1 MPRYP
6 YLNDDT
12 PFDAASLN
20 DRFDVLAGALNTL
33 QVDAFAEQALNTVHV
48 PSVVGDIATS
58 ETPEVRV
65 DTPSHPG
72 SPLLVGSGPSFTLEA
87 PYPPEGEGYTVTL
100 AEAVTLTRTTD
111 ATQPTALLVMA
122 NVEVKEFTGIEVI
135 FGSNENKNISGITL
149 NEYTWDATI
158 VLVFESSTG
167 VQRTL
172 RRTERQ
178 VSPRVTIGTAG
189 NKDTPTTAEVDAL
202 GVLRGRIPMSPLRD
216 LPGNAELDVAPD
228 GKSGPG
234 PVYQQF
240 DHKTYQDVAI
250 RTVVT
255 AADLTTLGL
264 SDIEK
269 VHLGFLSANSRG
281 YLVQR
286 ANITAVPMLV
296 EVV

>member
-33 QVDAFAEQALNTVHV
+33 QVDTFAEQALNTVHV
-48 PSVVGDIATS
+48 PSVVGDIVTGQ
-58 ETPEVRV
+58 TPEVRV

-72 SPLLVGSGPSFTLEA
+72 SPLPVSGPSFTLEA
-87 PYPPEGEGYTVTL
+87 PDTTRTEGYTVTL

-111 ATQPTALLVMA
+111 ATQPTALLIMA

-167 VQRTL
+167 EQKTL

-178 VSPRVTIGTAG
+178 VSPRVTIGTVG
-189 NKDTPTTAEVDAL
+189 NKDTPTTAEVDSL
-202 GVLRGRIPMSPLRD
+202 GVLRGRMPMSPLRD
-216 LPGNAELDVAPD
+216 LPGNAQLDVAPD
-228 GKSGPG
+228 GRTGPG

-240 DHKTYQDVAI
+240 DYKTYQDVAI

-255 AADLTTLGL
+255 AADLVTLGL

-269 VHLGFLSANSRG
+269 VHLGFLSANSRR

>member
-20 DRFDVLAGALNTL
+20 DRFDVLTDALNTL
-33 QVDAFAEQALNTVHV
+33 QVDALAEQALNTVHV
-48 PSVVGDIATS
+48 PSVVENIVTG
-58 ETPEVRV
+58 ETPEARV
-65 DTPSHPG
+65 DTPSHG
-72 SPLLVGSGPSFTLEA
+72 GAPLLVSGVGFTLET
-87 PYPPEGEGYTVTL
+87 PNTPSFPGYTVTL
-100 AEAVTLTRTTD
+100 EEAVTLTRATD
-111 ATQPTALLVMA
+111 ATQPTALLVLA
-122 NVEVKEFTGIEVI
+122 NVEVKEFKGIEVI
-135 FGSNENKNISGITL
+135 YGSDQNVNLSGITL

-167 VQRTL
+167 EQKTL

-178 VSPRVTIGTAG
+178 VSPRVTIGTVG
-189 NKDTPTTAEVDAL
+189 NKDTPAPAEEDAL
-202 GVLRGRIPMSPLRD
+202 GVLRGRMPMSPLRD
-216 LPGNAELDVAPD
+216 LPGNADLDLSPR
-228 GKSGPG
+228 GKWAPG

-240 DHKTYQDVAI
+240 DYKTYQDVAI

-269 VHLGFLSANSRG
+269 VHLGFLSANSRR

>member
-12 PFDAASLN
+12 LFDAASLN
-20 DRFDVLAGALNTL
+20 DRFDVLTDALNTL
-33 QVDAFAEQALNTVHV
+33 QVDALAEQALNTVHV
-48 PSVVGDIATS
+48 PSVVENIVTAK
-58 ETPEVRV
+58 TPEARV
-65 DTPSHPG
+65 GTPSHPG
-72 SPLLVGSGPSFTLEA
+72 SPLPIGSAIVRLDNPVIPLI
-87 PYPPEGEGYTVTL
+87 EGYTVTL

-202 GVLRGRIPMSPLRD
+202 GVLRGRMPMSPLRD
-216 LPGNAELDVAPD
+216 LPGNAQIDVAPD

-240 DHKTYQDVAI
+240 DYKTYQDVAI

-296 EVV
+296 AVV